1 MKIKDSGERED
12 FETGAVR
19 DTREGKGRYDLLPWP
34 AIHEVAIH
42 CQQGAEK
49 YGERNVE
56 NGMPVSRLLDSG
68 IRHLSQYLQGMD
80 NEPHLRA
87 AAWNILFAIW
97 MRSEKPEMMDI
108 PTRENKED
116 NNENSLHEID

>member
-1 MKIKDSGERED
+1 MEIKDSGERENL
-12 FETGAVR
+12 ETGAVR
-19 DTREGKGRYDLLPWP
+19 DIREGKGRYDLLPWS

-56 NGMPVSRLLDSG
+56 KGMPVSRLLDSG
-68 IRHLSQYLQGMD
+68 IRHLSQYLQGKD
-80 NEPHLRA
+80 DEPHLRA

-97 MRSEKPEMMDI
+97 MRKEKPEMMDI
-108 PTRENKED
+108 PARQED
-116 NNENSLHEID
+116 EI